1 MRKTIINNFDDVHF
15 KSINFSDE
23 KTNCDEGKERA
34 NILGDSNKKYAF
46 SLWQYEK
53 EQDSKLSMRLL
64 SEIAKYESSNERKV
78 DHSSRSSNTEIENT
92 DFDES
97 ELLSDEEDLELVTI
111 KILDVSKKDENS
123 PRTVT
128 YTFED
133 RDTPW
138 PIELVEEES
147 RIEDK
152 AVLSKL
158 AEYERIT
165 PPSNNFSW

>member
-1 MRKTIINNFDDVHF
+1 MRKIINNFNEINF
-15 KSINFSDE
+15 KSINLSNE
-23 KTNCDEGKERA
+23 KTNSDGAKETE
-34 NILGDSNKKYAF
+34 NILDDINRKYAF

-53 EQDSKLSMRLL
+53 QQKSESSMRLL
-64 SEIAKYESSNERKV
+64 SELIDEVHSTEEKSHQTSKSS
-78 DHSSRSSNTEIENT
+78 STEIDNT
-92 DFDES
+92 NLDDS
-97 ELLSDEEDLELVTI
+97 ELFSEEDDLELVTI

-147 RIEDK
+147 SIEDK
-152 AVLSKL
+152 AVLNKL
-158 AEYERIT
+158 AEYERNT
-165 PPSNNFSW
+165 PPSNNFPW